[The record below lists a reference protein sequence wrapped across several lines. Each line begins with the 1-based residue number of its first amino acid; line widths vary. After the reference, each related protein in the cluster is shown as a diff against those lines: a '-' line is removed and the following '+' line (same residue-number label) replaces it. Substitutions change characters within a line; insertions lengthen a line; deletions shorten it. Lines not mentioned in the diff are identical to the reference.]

1 MCIRDSYNT
10 TFYIATFSTGYAN
23 FSAGDSLVQGSN
35 SFIAGTKYTTGG
47 NNNAI
52 IYPISSAV
60 LQPSSTT
67 GDITIEAG
75 ESGDTIVA
83 SADVSFDQ
91 GNSTYSRDSVTLT
104 GYLPQATSSAVT
116 VKLQA
121 KKYNVGSGT
130 TLQAWNSSDSVYNVF
145 GFGES
150 V

>member
-1 MCIRDSYNT
+1 MCIRDS
-10 TFYIATFSTGYAN
+10 
-23 FSAGDSLVQGSN
+23 
-35 SFIAGTKYTTGG
+35 
-47 NNNAI
+47 
-52 IYPISSAV
+52 ISSAV